1 MLNKFSP
8 LILALCVL
16 TFFSFKPHPLVVNA
30 NKDASTIIWTGT
42 KPTGSHTGN
51 VSLKSGYLVLDHDNV
66 IGGSFIIDM
75 NSITCTDIESER
87 KNKYL
92 VDHLKDEDF
101 FDVAKF
107 PEAEIEITGSK
118 KISDKDFEMQANMTI
133 KGRTNEITF
142 NSEIQTT
149 GNSKTTGNS
158 FTAIARIVIDRTL
171 WGVEYKS
178 ANVFKNLGDKFI
190 YDDMEFDIFLISEK

>member
-1 MLNKFSP
+1 
-8 LILALCVL
+8 
-16 TFFSFKPHPLVVNA
+16 
-30 NKDASTIIWTGT
+30 
-42 KPTGSHTGN
+42 
-51 VSLKSGYLVLDHDNV
+51 
-66 IGGSFIIDM
+66 M

-107 PEAEIEITGSK
+107 PEAEIEIIGSK

-178 ANVFKNLGDKFI
+178 ANVFKNLGDKLI